1 MKDVPRITK
10 EPEERRQEILD
21 TSMRLFYEKGY
32 EKTSI
37 TDIAKAMHV
46 AQGLCYRYFASKEEI
61 FDTALEQYAESLAAQ
76 MTKGMKDKEVP
87 LAQLIR
93 EMPTFLETERDD
105 NFYYKVCHGQE
116 NWKIHQQMS
125 MKVCEKMLPAVKEV
139 LDRAVKKGEIVCKD
153 TQTAASFC
161 VYGQLGILL
170 DRNTEPE
177 QRVQKIKT
185 FLIEMLGVSDNK
197 K

>member
-1 MKDVPRITK
+1 M
-10 EPEERRQEILD
+10 
-21 TSMRLFYEKGY
+21 
-32 EKTSI
+32 
-37 TDIAKAMHV
+37 
-46 AQGLCYRYFASKEEI
+46 
-61 FDTALEQYAESLAAQ
+61 
-76 MTKGMKDKEVP
+76 
-87 LAQLIR
+87 
-93 EMPTFLETERDD
+93 
-105 NFYYKVCHGQE
+105 
-116 NWKIHQQMS
+116 
-125 MKVCEKMLPAVKEV
+125 PAVKEV

>member
-1 MKDVPRITK
+1 MPRITK

-46 AQGLCYRYFASKEEI
+46 AQGLCYRYFTSKEEI

-125 MKVCEKMLPAVKEV
+125 MKVCEKMLPAIKEV